1 MRNMLRCMLIPFLC
15 LLGLFCSL
23 QAQDA
28 PILKIAALHPV
39 LGDMARSIG
48 GSRVQVADLLR
59 PNGNL
64 HSFEPAPQD
73 IAAAGQASLVL
84 ASGKNLEPYLP
95 KLKDALGGNVQILD
109 LGASVPDVP
118 VEEDTAD
125 HDHEHD
131 GDCCAH
137 GPNDP
142 HWWHTP
148 ANMKRAAR
156 TLAAML
162 TRLDPAHEQDYKAG
176 LARWNRKMDQLSS
189 WARKEL
195 ADIPEKDR
203 VLVTGHAAMNHFCR
217 EFGFRSISIQGISR
231 EDEGNSAQLAST
243 LNKLRSAGV
252 KALFPEYSSNPKNL
266 TEIAKS
272 LNIPVARPINTD
284 GLAPEGHTFESMFR
298 QNTGIIKEALSP
310 SPRP

>member
-1 MRNMLRCMLIPFLC
+1 MRNMLRRMLIPFLC

-73 IAAAGQASLVL
+73 IAAAGQARLVL

-142 HWWHTP
+142 H
-148 ANMKRAAR
+148 
-156 TLAAML
+156 
-162 TRLDPAHEQDYKAG
+162 
-176 LARWNRKMDQLSS
+176 LS
-189 WARKEL
+189 L
-195 ADIPEKDR
+195 I
-203 VLVTGHAAMNHFCR
+203 H
-217 EFGFRSISIQGISR
+217 I
-231 EDEGNSAQLAST
+231 
-243 LNKLRSAGV
+243 
-252 KALFPEYSSNPKNL
+252 
-266 TEIAKS
+266 
-272 LNIPVARPINTD
+272 
-284 GLAPEGHTFESMFR
+284 
-298 QNTGIIKEALSP
+298 
-310 SPRP
+310 

>member
-1 MRNMLRCMLIPFLC
+1 MRNMLRRMFIPFLC
-15 LLGLFCSL
+15 LLGVFCSL

-28 PILKIAALHPV
+28 PMLKIAALHPV
-39 LGDMARSIG
+39 LGDMARAIG

-73 IAAAGQASLVL
+73 IAAAGQARLVL

-95 KLKDALGGNVQILD
+95 KLKDALGDNAQILD

-118 VEEDTAD
+118 VAEDTAD
-125 HDHEHD
+125 HGHEHD

-252 KALFPEYSSNPKNL
+252 KALFPEYSSNPKSL

>member
-142 HWWHTP
+142 HWWHTQIG
-148 ANMKRAAR
+148 RA
-156 TLAAML
+156 
-162 TRLDPAHEQDYKAG
+162 
-176 LARWNRKMDQLSS
+176 S
-189 WARKEL
+189 
-195 ADIPEKDR
+195 
-203 VLVTGHAAMNHFCR
+203 CR
-217 EFGFRSISIQGISR
+217 ER
-231 EDEGNSAQLAST
+231 
-243 LNKLRSAGV
+243 V
-252 KALFPEYSSNPKNL
+252 
-266 TEIAKS
+266 
-272 LNIPVARPINTD
+272 
-284 GLAPEGHTFESMFR
+284 
-298 QNTGIIKEALSP
+298 
-310 SPRP
+310 

>member
-217 EFGFRSISIQGISR
+217 GIR
-231 EDEGNSAQLAST
+231 LPQHQHPGN
-243 LNKLRSAGV
+243 K
-252 KALFPEYSSNPKNL
+252 P
-266 TEIAKS
+266 
-272 LNIPVARPINTD
+272 
-284 GLAPEGHTFESMFR
+284 
-298 QNTGIIKEALSP
+298 
-310 SPRP
+310 